1 MGRPQLQKLPWRAVG
16 SLPEDPDLIQKLNA
30 DPNLARQAG
39 YGANMVDEIIKQ
51 EKPDIYV
58 GAEDIWAFNGYTD
71 RLWWN
76 KTNCMIWT
84 TLDSLPIL
92 PEAINSAP
100 KIKNFYVWASFAES
114 IELHGS

>member
-1 MGRPQLQKLPWRAVG
+1 MGRPQLQKLPWKAVG

-76 KTNCMIWT
+76 KN
-84 TLDSLPIL
+84 
-92 PEAINSAP
+92 
-100 KIKNFYVWASFAES
+100 
-114 IELHGS
+114 